1 MPDATPPLFQ
11 LPKPSLKHL
20 FLSKAAQRLDFKGRG
35 RGKTP
40 IQKVERRRHAAL
52 LSRQLSGVSTISDE
66 IQEAI
71 LEETLPE
78 MEGIVIKIAT
88 APGYPLGPQEVQA
101 LTSRTGK
108 RSGVVI
114 TLLHAM
120 QMEDSDGQPYTRVVL
135 HIPFGG
141 LTYLA
146 EKIRQFAG
154 GSGTKGKHAFL
165 ANVDSIAQAALEEL
179 WTDPPESLP
188 TDAAP
193 HWWQLWIRK
202 YPVEVWERFQTIRNS
217 LGLEVKGEELILP
230 EHRIILVRATYATLS
245 ASLPLLDCLGEVRGA
260 HPCSLGLT
268 ELTASEQREYVEEA
282 LGRIRLPKADAPA
295 VCLLDTGVNRG
306 HRLLENLLTEE
317 DTQTVFADGD
327 SSDAYIRQIAHG
339 HGTPMA
345 GLAAYGDLRL
355 LLGQTEAW
363 DQHHLLESVRLFDPT
378 HPNDPEN
385 YGSITLQAV
394 ALPEIQSPQ
403 RKRVYSLAITA
414 EGPDDGRATAWS
426 AAVDAAAFGDE
437 DPDAPKRVIVVSAGN
452 VNPSEHGVNYAY
464 PDDNRNSPI
473 QDPAQAWNAVTVGAL
488 THRDKVEEND
498 DESKRLVR
506 IARSG
511 GLSPFSR
518 TSCDWD
524 EHWPLKPEIVMEGGN
539 AALHPT
545 EGPDYRES
553 LEPISTSAMGTLAR
567 DLCSFN
573 ATSAA
578 TAMAA
583 RLAAGITARYPTI
596 RPETVRGL
604 LIHSARWNAVMLDG
618 VNPHR
623 PYNAARNNRV
633 KFVQTLRSFGFG
645 EPDPARCNFSA
656 GHAVTMIREDQL
668 QPYAQ
673 KGGNIQLKDCHVH
686 TLPWPRNLLHQNF
699 ASTISLRVTLSY
711 FTAPNPSA
719 NNALGSSRYRY
730 GGCLLRFLVRHKDES
745 LERFEARLKKTAREG
760 DENANGGGATGSTK
774 TDTGWAL
781 GGRLCG
787 KGGSLIQDV
796 WEGTAADLLAMDRIA
811 VYPVKG
817 WWAAK
822 RKFPEDDRWHNCHE
836 LPIRYSLIVSVESQQ
851 DIPLYN
857 EIQNLIQV
865 PVEVT

>member
-1 MPDATPPLFQ
+1 VPDATPPLFQ

-40 IQKVERRRHAAL
+40 IQELERRRHASL

-78 MEGIVIKIAT
+78 MEGIVIKITT
-88 APGYPLGPQEVQA
+88 AAGYPLGAQEIQA
-101 LTSRTGK
+101 LTTRTGK
-108 RSGVVI
+108 RSGPFI

-120 QMEDSDGQPYTRVVL
+120 QMEDDDGQPYTRIVL
-135 HIPFGG
+135 HVPFGG
-141 LTYLA
+141 LTYLE

-165 ANVDSIAQAALEEL
+165 ANVNSIAQAALEEL
-179 WTDPPESLP
+179 WTDPAESLP
-188 TDAAP
+188 ADEAP

-202 YPVEVWERFQTIRNS
+202 YPVEVWDRFQAIRNS
-217 LGLEVKGEELILP
+217 LELEVKGEELILP
-230 EHRIILVRATYATLS
+230 EHRIVLVRATYTALAS
-245 ASLPLLDCLGEVRGA
+245 SLPLLDCLGEVRGA

-268 ELTASEQREYVEEA
+268 ELSASEQREYVEEA
-282 LGRIRLPKADAPA
+282 LGRIRQPGVDAPA

-306 HRLLENLLTEE
+306 HHLLQNLLAPE
-317 DTQTVFADGD
+317 DAQSVFADGD
-327 SSDAYIRQIAHG
+327 SSDAYINQIAHG

-345 GLAAYGDLRL
+345 GLAAYGDLRV

-363 DQHHLLESVRLFDPT
+363 DQHHRLESVRLFDPNN
-378 HPNDPEN
+378 PNDPDN
-385 YGSITLQAV
+385 YGSVTLQAV

-403 RKRVYSLAITA
+403 RKRVFSLAITA
-414 EGPDDGRATAWS
+414 PGPDDGRPTAWS

-437 DPDAPKRVIVVSAGN
+437 GPAAPKRLILVSTGN
-452 VNPSEHGVNYAY
+452 VKPDEYGVNYAY

-488 THRDKVEEND
+488 THRDKVQESD
-498 DESKRLVR
+498 DESQRLVR
-506 IARSG
+506 LARQG
-511 GLSPFSR
+511 DLSPFSR
-518 TSCDWD
+518 TACDWED
-524 EHWPLKPEIVMEGGN
+524 HWPIKPEIVMEGGN
-539 AALHPT
+539 AAFHP
-545 EGPDYRES
+545 EHGPDYRES
-553 LEPISTSAMGTLAR
+553 LELISTSAMGALGR
-567 DLCSFN
+567 DLCSCH

-578 TAMAA
+578 TAQAA
-583 RLAAGITARYPTI
+583 RLAAGITVRYPTI

-604 LIHSARWNAVMLDG
+604 LVHAARWNNMMLDG

-623 PYNAARNNRV
+623 AYNAKRNNRA

-645 EPDPARCNFSA
+645 EPDAGRCNFSA

-668 QPYAQ
+668 QPYAL
-673 KGGNIQLKDCHVH
+673 KENNVQLKDCHVH
-686 TLPWPRNLLHQNF
+686 TLPWPKELLQQNF

-745 LERFEARLKKTAREG
+745 LERFEARLKRTAREG
-760 DENANGGGATGSTK
+760 DESTTGASSTGSTR

-796 WEGTAADLLAMDRIA
+796 WEGTAAQLLTMDRIA

-817 WWAAK
+817 WWAA
-822 RKFPEDDRWHNCHE
+822 RRNFPEGDRWHNCHE

-857 EIQNLIQV
+857 EIHNLIQV
-865 PVEVT
+865 PVEAT